1 MLLGVLRRRAS
12 LKIASGECGH
22 SECPHVA
29 PDVWH
34 SAHGMMWGVDFSAI
48 AREDGSFQQSVTSDQ
63 IGSMCRRIFGDG
75 TGVVSAVE
83 LGNGMYNNTYR
94 VDLADIGPVI
104 LRVAPEPGR
113 QFGSERELMRS
124 EYASVPFFAPIAP
137 LVPRTLGAD
146 FTHEIIGRDFLFQT
160 LLPGRPAPQ
169 AIGGYDRQLWPSL
182 YRDLGTITR
191 KIHSVRGPA
200 FGSIRN
206 PQSASWSDTFAAL
219 LDGLAADVGSA
230 GLDSADIRQVAS
242 IAERHQAVLDE
253 ITEPRL
259 LHGDLWTVNVMLADG
274 APQPTITGVFDNDRT
289 LWGDPAADWTIR
301 MAAKKPGTERDAFW
315 ETYGAPSTTPS
326 AAIRSLFYEARH
338 IAAIRLERHRLG
350 KSEDVPETY
359 GQIRDIIEKL
369 S

>member
-1 MLLGVLRRRAS
+1 M
-12 LKIASGECGH
+12 
-22 SECPHVA
+22 
-29 PDVWH
+29 
-34 SAHGMMWGVDFSAI
+34 DFSPVE
-48 AREDGSFQQSVTSDQ
+48 RENGSFQQSVTADQ
-63 IGSMCRRIFGDG
+63 IISMCRRIFGDG
-75 TGVVSAVE
+75 AGVVSADE

-94 VDLADIGPVI
+94 VDVADVGPVI
-104 LRVAPEPGR
+104 LRVAPEPSR

-146 FTHEIIGRDFLFQT
+146 FTHEVIGRDFLFQT
-160 LLPGRPAPQ
+160 LLPGRPVPQ
-169 AIGGYDRQLWPSL
+169 ALGGYDRQLWPSL
-182 YRDLGTITR
+182 YRDLGTIAA
-191 KIHSVRGPA
+191 KIHAVRGPA

-206 PQSASWSDTFAAL
+206 PQFARWSDAFVAL
-219 LDGLAADVGSA
+219 LDGLAADVDSV

-242 IAERHQAVLDE
+242 IAGKQQAVLDE

-259 LHGDLWTVNVMLADG
+259 LHGDLWTVNVMLVED

-315 ETYGAPSTTPS
+315 ETYGAPSTTPG

-338 IAAIRLERHRLG
+338 VAAIRLERHRLG
-350 KSEDVPETY
+350 KTEDVPETY
-359 GQIRDIIEKL
+359 GQMRDIIEKFHA
-369 S
+369 